1 MKKMWPVIV
10 VIQLVLILVISVYAF
25 VQSGI
30 AKENLSHGRENLRL
44 ARETVMQSEMSAKET
59 IRQRQ
64 IAEKLIEELRAC
76 QSKNGK

>member
-10 VIQLVLILVISVYAF
+10 VIQLVVLVMSVYAF

-30 AKENLSHGRENLRL
+30 AKENLQL
-44 ARETVMQSEMSAKET
+44 AREEAMQSEMNAKET
-59 IRQRQ
+59 IAQRQ

>member
-10 VIQLVLILVISVYAF
+10 VIQLVLILVMSVYAF

-30 AKENLSHGRENLRL
+30 AKENLRL
-44 ARETVMQSEMSAKET
+44 ARQAAMHAEMNAKET
-59 IRQRQ
+59 IAQRQ

>member
-10 VIQLVLILVISVYAF
+10 VIQLVVLVMSVYAF

-30 AKENLSHGRENLRL
+30 AKENMSLARESLRL
-44 ARETVMQSEMSAKET
+44 AREKAMQSEMNAKET
-59 IRQRQ
+59 IAQRQ

>member
-10 VIQLVLILVISVYAF
+10 VIQLVVLVMSVYAF

-30 AKENLSHGRENLRL
+30 AKENLQL
-44 ARETVMQSEMSAKET
+44 AREEAMHAEMNAKET
-59 IRQRQ
+59 IAQRQ

>member
-10 VIQLVLILVISVYAF
+10 VIQLVLILVMSVYAF

-30 AKENLSHGRENLRL
+30 AKENMSR
-44 ARETVMQSEMSAKET
+44 ARQEAMDAEMNAKEA
-59 IRQRQ
+59 IAQRQ

-76 QSKNGK
+76 QRKNG

>member
-10 VIQLVLILVISVYAF
+10 VIQLVLILVMSVYAF

-30 AKENLSHGRENLRL
+30 AKENLQL
-44 ARETVMQSEMSAKET
+44 AREEAMHAEMNAKET
-59 IRQRQ
+59 IAQRQ

>member
-10 VIQLVLILVISVYAF
+10 VIQLVLILVMSVYAF

-30 AKENLSHGRENLRL
+30 AKENMSL
-44 ARETVMQSEMSAKET
+44 ARQAAMHAEMNAKET
-59 IRQRQ
+59 IAQRQ